1 MAQTAHVTIL
11 LATHNGAKNL
21 QAQLESIALQDFS
34 DWSLIVSDDN
44 STDDTR
50 KIIEEF
56 AGEGHD
62 VTLLDGPYHGAG
74 ANFMSL
80 LKRYRDHITTQT
92 CLAFCDQDDV
102 WLPDRLSRGIAA
114 LGSLEEN
121 VPTLYCSRTWLTDA
135 GLNVRR
141 MSAPRPRRLS
151 FRNALVQ
158 NVASGN
164 TILLNPAASQLV
176 ADASHEPKAVV
187 VHDWW
192 VYQIISGV
200 GGKLIHD
207 NEPTLMYRQHD
218 DNEIGANDGA
228 RAKLKRVSML
238 LSGNYAVWNK
248 TNIAALRCSKHRLLT
263 ENSAVLDDFAR
274 LTQLP
279 AGQRLRMV
287 WRIGIYRQTLVGTL
301 ALWFATLTKRI

>member
-1 MAQTAHVTIL
+1 MLNAPHVTIL

-21 QAQLESIALQDFS
+21 HAQLESIAVQDFS
-34 DWSLIVSDDN
+34 NWSLIVSDDR
-44 STDDTR
+44 SDDGTR
-50 KIIEEF
+50 AIIGEF
-56 AGEGHD
+56 KDEGHD
-62 VTLLDGPYHGAG
+62 VTLLEGPCHGAG

-80 LKRYRDHITTQT
+80 VRRYRDYVSQPTF
-92 CLAFCDQDDV
+92 LAFCDQDDV
-102 WLPDRLSRGIAA
+102 WLADRLSRGLAA
-114 LGSLEEN
+114 LGALEESA
-121 VPTLYCSRTWLTDA
+121 PALYCSRTWLTDEK
-135 GLNVRR
+135 LNVRR
-141 MSAPRPRRLS
+141 MSASRPRALS

-176 ADASHEPKAVV
+176 AEAAHEPKAVV

-192 VYQIISGV
+192 VYQVVAGV
-200 GGKLIHD
+200 NGKLLHD
-207 NEPTLMYRQHD
+207 DEPTLMYRQHD

-248 TNIAALRCSKHRLLT
+248 TNVAALRCSEHRLT
-263 ENSAVLDDFAR
+263 PENRTILDSFAH
-274 LTQLP
+274 LSQLP

-287 WRIGIYRQTLVGTL
+287 WHTGIYRQTIIGTL
-301 ALWFATLTKRI
+301 ALWFAALTRRI